1 VSEQRSSARTL
12 HPFARFFD
20 KTGEHVAD
28 VATDDAGLVYYRHA
42 VGYRWQAVHS
52 GLNANADNYVTRCA
66 GNFGWSVERYDATTG
81 EYFPSAE
88 AVNA

>member
-1 VSEQRSSARTL
+1 MQDSSRTL

-20 KTGEHVAD
+20 RTGAHIAD
-28 VATDDAGLVYYRHA
+28 VATDDEGIVFYRHA

-52 GLNANADNYVTRCA
+52 GLNADAGAYVTRCA
-66 GNFGWSVERYDATTG
+66 GNFGWSVELWDAVTG
-81 EYFPSAE
+81 DYFPSAE